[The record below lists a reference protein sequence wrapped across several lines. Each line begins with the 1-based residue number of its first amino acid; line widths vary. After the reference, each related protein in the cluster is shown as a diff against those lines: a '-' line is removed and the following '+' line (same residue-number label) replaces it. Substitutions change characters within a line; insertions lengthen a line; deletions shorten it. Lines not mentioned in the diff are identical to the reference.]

1 MDKKID
7 VLIKLTT
14 QPSSHSSTPKNKF
27 LTPLSSN
34 RSIRSKRN
42 ILANVSNHHE
52 LEQQGHGNVAP
63 KGREL
68 DEEKATDKHNV
79 IIQGTDK
86 LDDERRAV
94 EPPGPVGGP
103 TQEQE
108 QFFFTRC
115 EINEDK
121 PTNNEDVITHRG
133 TDKITNEEDTIESPG
148 PLSDPTQKQNKEKG
162 KTGSNIEDD
171 SAAKA
176 LKKIHILGDHTGLGL
191 AQKLIDSRKLN
202 WNNNYA
208 ISGFCKPEATSV
220 DILNCDKGF
229 NIFHDIL
236 TRAFDDLCPKIK
248 IKAGHAKCD
257 RGWITPGIK
266 KSCESKRELF
276 IRVKTTKDD
285 DLKKKYNTFC
295 RVLNKVIAF
304 AKRDYNEK
312 KIVNADDKIKSMW
325 NLINENTKGKKIVET
340 NNYIGLSDGKKKATT
355 NYDAPDIFNDFFSS
369 IGSHITGKPTTNGNC
384 AENNFLPPAGINT
397 MFLHPVSMDELSK
410 TVNSLKNKKS
420 SGYDDIP
427 TSVIKTLGASNRLNE
442 KFKYDLEVPASR
454 TVTYSRTTK
463 MAAIKVFNSL
473 PDEIKS
479 LTGTKFFTKLKEF
492 LIVMC
497 PYSLNEF
504 YDFKP
509 AA

>member
-1 MDKKID
+1 MDDFSELNMDASSTLLDATIKSLPATSCLDTSLLNELRDQLIAVQRELESAHEEIGNLNNENLQLRQQITEMDKKID

-68 DEEKATDKHNV
+68 DEEKTTGKHNV

-115 EINEDK
+115 ETNEDK

-148 PLSDPTQKQNKEKG
+148 PLSDPTQKQNKEKR

-171 SAAKA
+171 SAAKT

-220 DILNCDKGF
+220 DILSSCD
-229 NIFHDIL
+229 NIIEHSNKDDIVIL
-236 TRAFDDLCPKIK
+236 TLGSNDKEPYKYVFELCNALYKLQNLRVFVVKVPNNVTLNSGMQNHYTKLLCKHFKNVKFIEVDASNHRSLCFKLNIEIDSIDYERQFLNRLKLNTCLPKTSNNLYKKGTIPYLFQK
-248 IKAGHAKCD
+248 QQNKNTK
-257 RGWITPGIK
+257 RNKLSERNTVITQNNHNPAQ
-266 KSCESKRELF
+266 EN
-276 IRVKTTKDD
+276 V
-285 DLKKKYNTFC
+285 
-295 RVLNKVIAF
+295 
-304 AKRDYNEK
+304 NEK
-312 KIVNADDKIKSMW
+312 QVF
-325 NLINENTKGKKIVET
+325 LQNTTV
-340 NNYIGLSDGKKKATT
+340 GL
-355 NYDAPDIFNDFFSS
+355 
-369 IGSHITGKPTTNGNC
+369 KP
-384 AENNFLPPAGINT
+384 
-397 MFLHPVSMDELSK
+397 MQ
-410 TVNSLKNKKS
+410 
-420 SGYDDIP
+420 
-427 TSVIKTLGASNRLNE
+427 
-442 KFKYDLEVPASR
+442 
-454 TVTYSRTTK
+454 
-463 MAAIKVFNSL
+463 
-473 PDEIKS
+473 
-479 LTGTKFFTKLKEF
+479 LTISQVK
-492 LIVMC
+492 
-497 PYSLNEF
+497 
-504 YDFKP
+504 
-509 AA
+509 